1 MSSNTSEGRPRRP
14 PGLDGDPQVDG
25 RRPRV
30 QAAISESDG
39 HADASAR
46 VGAEMARLTDDLAL
60 ADEQLGH
67 LRTALATN
75 RRIGMAIGILM
86 SLRKIGEDEAFEL
99 LRRASSHRNVKLRL
113 VAEDVIRTGTLD

>member
-1 MSSNTSEGRPRRP
+1 MSSKTSDGSARRPSGLDGSPQVDPRRP
-14 PGLDGDPQVDG
+14 PVH
-25 RRPRV
+25 
-30 QAAISESDG
+30 AAMFGSDG
-39 HADASAR
+39 HAEVSER

-60 ADEQLGH
+60 ADEQLGN

-86 SLRKIGEDEAFEL
+86 ALRKVGEEEAFEL
-99 LRRASSHRNVKLRL
+99 MRRASSHRNVKLRL